1 MSKFLLLVKQL
12 YKQKVKAKS
21 FVLTILLYIVVIAGV
36 VFWNNISDLL
46 FSDEPMQVAIVDE
59 TASDAGAL
67 IAESDDLEITQF
79 DGSLEEATEQVD
91 AEELDIAVHLEDNA
105 GQLAATIYTY
115 EPLSFTTQNTLSSQL
130 DYAGKLYA
138 VQQMNLSAEQAEQVL
153 GAQAFISYELV
164 NEEATDG
171 KSESEKAAGIG
182 VSYFV
187 GFLIYFFV
195 MTFLSMITSDVASE
209 KGSRVLEVLLA
220 TIKPTTHFLAKVVGT
235 LLVALTQLAA
245 VAVVAILLLTVADG
259 GAQLEVLQTLLEDL
273 SVAYALYTG
282 AFLLMTLLF
291 YLIFGA
297 LLGSLVSKVEEAS
310 QALVPAMMM
319 ALSGFYVLITGSFNP
334 DTMLIKTFSYL
345 PFSSGMVMPL
355 RIGATDMPLW
365 EAGLSFLVLTATV
378 VGLFFFTM
386 HFYKRSVLTYTTG
399 GIFSKFK
406 AVFKHTT

>member
-1 MSKFLLLVKQL
+1 MTKFWLLVKQL

-21 FVLTILLYIVVIAGV
+21 FILTIALYAVILAGV
-36 VFWNNISDLL
+36 LFWENIQEFL
-46 FSDEPMQVAIVDE
+46 FSDEPMQVAVIDE
-59 TASDAGAL
+59 TNSGTAEL
-67 IAESDDLEITQF
+67 IQSTEDMEVAVTDL
-79 DGSLEEATEQVD
+79 SLEEAKQQLTD
-91 AEELDIAVHLEDNA
+91 DELDVLLTLEDEN
-105 GQLAATIYTY
+105 GQLAATIFTYT
-115 EPLSFTTQNTLSSQL
+115 PLSFTNQSMLSSQL

-138 VQQMNLSAEQAEQVL
+138 VQQMNLTSEQAEQVL
-153 GAQAFISYELV
+153 GAQAVIAYELV

-171 KSESEKAAGIG
+171 KSETEKAAGIG
-182 VSYFV
+182 VSYLI

-235 LLVALTQLAA
+235 LLVALTQLGA
-245 VAVVAILLLTVADG
+245 VALIAGLLLVAVDG
-259 GAQLEVLQTLLEDL
+259 GSRLDMVSDIVDEL
-273 SVAYALYTG
+273 SMAYLLYTV
-282 AFLLMTLLF
+282 AFLLATLIF

-297 LLGSLVSKVEEAS
+297 LLGSLVSKVEEAG

-334 DTMLIKTFSYL
+334 DTMLIKVFSYL

-365 EAGLSFLVLTATV
+365 EAGLSFLILLATV
-378 VGLFFFTM
+378 AALFFFTM
-386 HFYKRSVLTYTTG
+386 YFYKRSVLTYSTG
-399 GIFSKFK
+399 GIFQKFK
-406 AVFKHTT
+406 SVFKHTT

>member
-1 MSKFLLLVKQL
+1 MAKFWLLVKQL

-21 FVLTILLYIVVIAGV
+21 FIFTIALYAIVLAGV
-36 VFWNNISDLL
+36 LFWNDISEFL
-46 FSDEPMQVAIVDE
+46 FSDEPMQVTIVDE
-59 TASDAGAL
+59 TASGAGEL
-67 IAESDDLEITQF
+67 LQSTEDMEVVQST
-79 DGSLEEATEQVD
+79 GSLEDAKEALVDEQVD
-91 AEELDIAVHLEDNA
+91 AVISLQDQED
-105 GQLAATIYTY
+105 QLAATIFTN
-115 EPLSFTTQNTLSSQL
+115 EPLSFTTQTTLSAQL

-138 VQQMNLSAEQAEQVL
+138 VQQMNLTPEQAEQVL
-153 GAQAFISYELV
+153 GAQAFVAYELV
-164 NEEATDG
+164 NEEATSG

-182 VSYFV
+182 VSYLV

-220 TIKPTTHFLAKVVGT
+220 TIKPTTHFLAKLVGT

-245 VAVVAILLLTVADG
+245 VGLIAVLLLLVADG
-259 GAQLEVLQTLLEDL
+259 GSRLEIVQDILGDL
-273 SVAYALYTG
+273 SGAYLLYTV
-282 AFLLMTLLF
+282 AFLLMTLMF

-334 DTMLIKTFSYL
+334 DTMLIKVFSYL

-355 RIGATDMPLW
+355 RIGATDMPVW
-365 EAGLSFLVLTATV
+365 EAGLSFLILTGTV

-399 GIFSKFK
+399 GILSKFR
-406 AVFKHTT
+406 AVFKTTT

>member
-1 MSKFLLLVKQL
+1 VKQL

-21 FVLTILLYIVVIAGV
+21 FLFTIALYGVILAGV
-36 VFWNNISDLL
+36 LFWNNISELL
-46 FSDEPMQVAIVDE
+46 FSDEPMQMTVVDD
-59 TASDAGAL
+59 TASGAGEL
-67 IAESDDLEITQF
+67 IQPTEDMEVTLSND
-79 DGSLEEATEQVD
+79 SLEQAK
-91 AEELDIAVHLEDNA
+91 EEVNEENADIVIHLADQE
-105 GQLAATIYTY
+105 GQLAATIFTY
-115 EPLSFTTQNTLSSQL
+115 EPLSFTTQTTLSGQL

-138 VQQMNLSAEQAEQVL
+138 VQQMNLTSEQAEQVL
-153 GAQAFISYELV
+153 GAQAFIAYELV
-164 NEEATDG
+164 NEQATSG

-182 VSYFV
+182 VSYLV

-220 TIKPTTHFLAKVVGT
+220 TIKPTTHFLAKVIGT

-245 VAVVAILLLTVADG
+245 VALIAVLLIVVADSSR
-259 GAQLEVLQTLLEDL
+259 LELVRDIMQDL
-273 SVAYALYTG
+273 SVAYLAYTV
-282 AFLLMTLLF
+282 AFLLLTLVF

-334 DTMLIKTFSYL
+334 DTMLIKVFSYL

-365 EAGLSFLVLTATV
+365 EAGVSFLVLVVTV
-378 VGLFFFTM
+378 TVLFFFTM
-386 HFYKRSVLTYTTG
+386 YFYKRSVLTYTTG

-406 AVFKHTT
+406 AVFKTTT

>member
-21 FVLTILLYIVVIAGV
+21 FLLTIALYTVVIAGV
-36 VFWNNISDLL
+36 VFWNNISEIL

-67 IAESDDLEITQF
+67 IVESDDLEITEF
-79 DGSLEEATEQVD
+79 DGSLDEATEQVD
-91 AEELDIAVHLEDNA
+91 SEELDIAIHLEDNA

-115 EPLSFTTQNTLSSQL
+115 EPLSFTTQSTLSSQL

-138 VQQMNLSAEQAEQVL
+138 VQQMNLTAEQAEQVL
-153 GAQAFISYELV
+153 GAQAFISYEV
-164 NEEATDG
+164 VSEQATNG

-334 DTMLIKTFSYL
+334 DTMLIKVFSYL

-406 AVFKHTT
+406 EVFKHTT

>member
-1 MSKFLLLVKQL
+1 MSKFWLLVKQL

-21 FVLTILLYIVVIAGV
+21 FFFTIALYAVILAGV
-36 VFWNNISDLL
+36 LFWNDISELL
-46 FSDEPMQVAIVDE
+46 FSDEPMQVAVIDE
-59 TASDAGAL
+59 TNAGAASL
-67 IAESDDLEITQF
+67 IQSTEDLEVSVS
-79 DGSLEEATEQVD
+79 DV
-91 AEELDIAVHLEDNA
+91 AEELAKQQVMDEEIDILLTLADDN

-115 EPLSFTTQNTLSSQL
+115 EPLSFTNQTMLSSQL

-138 VQQMNLSAEQAEQVL
+138 VQQMNLSPEQAEQVL
-153 GAQAFISYELV
+153 SAQAMIAYELV

-171 KSESEKAAGIG
+171 KSESQKAAGIG
-182 VSYFV
+182 VSYLI

-195 MTFLSMITSDVASE
+195 MTFLSMITTDVASE

-235 LLVALTQLAA
+235 LLVALSQLAA
-245 VAVVAILLLTVADG
+245 VAVIAVILLVVADNG
-259 GAQLEVLQTLLEDL
+259 SRLDFVRDVLSELSGTYVVYTISFLMLTLI
-273 SVAYALYTG
+273 
-282 AFLLMTLLF
+282 F

-334 DTMLIKTFSYL
+334 DTMLIKVFSYL

-365 EAGLSFLVLTATV
+365 EAGLSLLILAVTV
-378 VGLFFFTM
+378 ALLFYFTM
-386 HFYKRSVLTYTTG
+386 YFYKRSVLTYTTG
-399 GIFSKFK
+399 GIIQKFK
-406 AVFKHTT
+406 AVFKTTT